1 VNKNVINWLLFIG
14 LSVIWGSSFI
24 LIKIGL
30 DNQLSP
36 YQVAAIRMVTG
47 GLVLIPSMIK
57 HIGKIPRDK
66 LGYVLLSGLLGSLL
80 PSFLFCMAEEGI
92 DSSLAGTLNCLTP
105 IFVIVTGAM
114 FFNTRTSLQKM
125 AGILVALTGSVLLLF
140 SKGHMQETQHLV
152 YVSFVVL
159 ATICYGF
166 NVNLVAR
173 HLGNIGSLHI
183 AAVALGLNALPA
195 LLVLIF
201 TGYFTLSFNEPMV
214 LKATGAATLL
224 GVLGTAV
231 GTILFYML
239 VKRAG
244 GIFASMVTYGIP
256 FIAIGWGIVFGESFG
271 LIQLLCLLVI
281 LAGVYW
287 VNRRASVKET
297 KNA

>member
-1 VNKNVINWLLFIG
+1 MNKNVINWLLFIG